1 MNENILIIDDEI
13 EIRNLIK
20 IYLKGENYTIF
31 QAENGKQGL
40 EILKKNHI
48 DLIILD
54 LMMPEMNGT
63 EFCIA
68 ARKKY
73 DTPIIMLTA
82 KDQDVDI
89 ILGLNLGADDYVTK
103 PFKPLELIAR
113 IKAQLRRSD
122 FNKNKKT
129 EDKNEYIHRG
139 IYLNNKTR
147 EVKINEED
155 ITLTPTEFE
164 ILKLLLINKGNVM
177 SMDKIY
183 EEVWGNDFM
192 DSKNTVMV
200 HIRKLREKIELDPKN
215 PVFIKT
221 IWGVG
226 YKIEK

>member
-1 MNENILIIDDEI
+1 MSKKILVIDDEL
-13 EIRNLIK
+13 EIRNLIE
-20 IYLKGENYTIF
+20 IYLKGENYNIF
-31 QAENGKQGL
+31 KAENGKQGL
-40 EILKKNHI
+40 NILKDESI

-54 LMMPEMNGT
+54 LMMPEMNGSD
-63 EFCIA
+63 FCIA
-68 ARKKY
+68 ARKIY

-89 ILGLNLGADDYVTK
+89 ILGLNLGADDYITK
-103 PFKPLELIAR
+103 PFNPLELIAR
-113 IKAQLRRSD
+113 IKSQLRRSD
-122 FNKNKKT
+122 FNNNKKSKGIN
-129 EDKNEYIHRG
+129 EFQHKN
-139 IYLNNKTR
+139 IYLNTKSR
-147 EVKINEED
+147 EVKKNDED
-155 ITLTPTEFE
+155 INLTPTEFE

-200 HIRKLREKIELDPKN
+200 HIRKLREKIELDPKK
-215 PVFIKT
+215 PEYIKT

>member
-13 EIRNLIK
+13 EIRNLIE
-20 IYLKGENYTIF
+20 IYLKGENYNIF

-40 EILKKNHI
+40 NILRNEDI

-54 LMMPEMNGT
+54 LMMPEMNGRD
-63 EFCIA
+63 FCIET
-68 ARKKY
+68 RKKY

-89 ILGLNLGADDYVTK
+89 ILGLNLGADDYITK
-103 PFKPLELIAR
+103 PFNPLELIAR
-113 IKAQLRRSD
+113 IKSQLRRSY
-122 FNKNKKT
+122 FNKSKNNN
-129 EDKNEYIHRG
+129 DKNEFIHKG
-139 IYLNNKTR
+139 IYLNTNTR
-147 EVKINEED
+147 EIKINDKD
-155 ITLTPTEFE
+155 INLTPTEFE
-164 ILKLLLINKGNVM
+164 ILKLLLVNKGNVM

-200 HIRKLREKIELDPKN
+200 HIRKLREKIELDSKTPYY
-215 PVFIKT
+215 IKT

>member
-1 MNENILIIDDEI
+1 MNKNILIIDDEI
-13 EIRNLIK
+13 EIRNLIE
-20 IYLKGENYTIF
+20 IYLKAENYNNF
-31 QAENGKQGL
+31 QAENGRQGL
-40 EILKKNHI
+40 NILKNEDI

-63 EFCIA
+63 DFCIA
-68 ARKKY
+68 TRKEY

-89 ILGLNLGADDYVTK
+89 ILGLNLGADDYITK
-103 PFKPLELIAR
+103 PFNPLELIAR
-113 IKAQLRRSD
+113 VKSQLRRSD
-122 FNKNKKT
+122 FSKNKKS
-129 EDKNEYIHRG
+129 EDNNEFIHKG
-139 IYLNNKTR
+139 IYLNSKTR
-147 EVKINEED
+147 EVKINDEE
-155 ITLTPTEFE
+155 IALTPTEFE

-183 EEVWGNDFM
+183 EKVWGNDFM

-200 HIRKLREKIELDPKN
+200 HIRKLREKMELDPKN
-215 PVFIKT
+215 PDIIKT

>member
-1 MNENILIIDDEI
+1 MNKNILIIDDEL
-13 EIRNLIK
+13 EIRNLIE
-20 IYLKGENYTIF
+20 IYLKSENYNIF
-31 QAENGKQGL
+31 KAENGKEGL
-40 EILKKNHI
+40 DILNDENI

-63 EFCIA
+63 DFCIA

-82 KDQDVDI
+82 KDQDMDI
-89 ILGLNLGADDYVTK
+89 ILGLNLGADDYITK
-103 PFKPLELIAR
+103 PFNPLELVAR
-113 IKAQLRRSD
+113 IKSQLRRSD
-122 FNKNKKT
+122 FNKSKKT
-129 EDKNEYIHRG
+129 DDKNEFIHKG
-139 IYLNNKTR
+139 LYLNNNTR
-147 EVKINEED
+147 EVKINDED

-164 ILKLLLINKGNVM
+164 ILKLLLVNKGNVM

-183 EEVWGNDFM
+183 EQVWGNDFM

-200 HIRKLREKIELDPKN
+200 HIRKLREKIELDSRN
-215 PVFIKT
+215 PEYIKT

>member
-1 MNENILIIDDEI
+1 LIE
-13 EIRNLIK
+13 
-20 IYLKGENYTIF
+20 IYLKSENYNIF

-40 EILKKNHI
+40 DILKKEDI

-63 EFCIA
+63 DFCIA

-82 KDQDVDI
+82 KDQDLDI
-89 ILGLNLGADDYVTK
+89 ILGLNLGADDYITK
-103 PFKPLELIAR
+103 PFNPLELIAR
-113 IKAQLRRSD
+113 IKSQLRRSD
-122 FNKNKKT
+122 FNKAKKT
-129 EDKNEYIHRG
+129 KDKNEYIHKG
-139 IYLNNKTR
+139 LYLNTITR
-147 EVKINEED
+147 EVKINNEEV
-155 ITLTPTEFE
+155 TLTPTEFE

-177 SMDKIY
+177 RMDKIY

-215 PVFIKT
+215 PDFIKT

>member
-1 MNENILIIDDEI
+1 
-13 EIRNLIK
+13 
-20 IYLKGENYTIF
+20 
-31 QAENGKQGL
+31 
-40 EILKKNHI
+40 
-48 DLIILD
+48 
-54 LMMPEMNGT
+54 
-63 EFCIA
+63 
-68 ARKKY
+68 
-73 DTPIIMLTA
+73 
-82 KDQDVDI
+82 
-89 ILGLNLGADDYVTK
+89 
-103 PFKPLELIAR
+103 LELIAR